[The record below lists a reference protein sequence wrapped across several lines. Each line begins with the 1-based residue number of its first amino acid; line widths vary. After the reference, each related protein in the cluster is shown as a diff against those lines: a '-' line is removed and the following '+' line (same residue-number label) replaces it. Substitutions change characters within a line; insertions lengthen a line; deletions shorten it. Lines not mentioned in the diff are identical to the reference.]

1 MYNVI
6 LASTDLGVHV
16 DGTNLGPNVIIKY
29 IENKNINEIID
40 IEKDKIIKDKDHF
53 NLKKNL
59 DYINKF
65 NSELYLQ
72 AYNSLKNGY
81 TPITIGGDHSL
92 AIATALAS
100 RDFYKED
107 IGVLW
112 IDAHTDF
119 NTFETTETG
128 NIHGLPLAAI
138 AGLCKG
144 LDDFANNN
152 VKPQN
157 IFVLG
162 ARSIDKKEKIVTNKA
177 NINVISTDYLLKHDT
192 KEIIDNIFKA
202 MPSKVHVSY
211 DLDLID
217 PFDAPG
223 VSVPEIDGIRKKQ
236 AYEIMD
242 CLKKYQQRIT
252 SFDLVEYNPTF
263 DKNDKTLKIAI
274 DILNKF
280 MND

>member
-16 DGTNLGPNVIIKY
+16 DGTNLGPNVIVKY
-29 IENKNINEIID
+29 IENKKINEIID

-211 DLDLID
+211 DLDLIN

>member
-16 DGTNLGPNVIIKY
+16 DGTNLGPNVIVKY

-40 IEKDKIIKDKDHF
+40 IEKDKIIKDKDHL

-72 AYNSLKNGY
+72 AYNSLKNGCI
-81 TPITIGGDHSL
+81 PITIGGDHSL

>member
-29 IENKNINEIID
+29 IKNKKINEIID
-40 IEKDKIIKDKDHF
+40 IEKDKIIKDKDHL

-72 AYNSLKNGY
+72 AYNSLKNGCI
-81 TPITIGGDHSL
+81 PITIGGDHSL

-144 LDDFANNN
+144 LEDFANNN

-162 ARSIDKKEKIVTNKA
+162 ARSIDKKEKVVTNKA

-217 PFDAPG
+217 PLDAPG

-236 AYEIMD
+236 AYEIVD

-263 DKNDKTLKIAI
+263 DKNDKTLKIAV

>member
-29 IENKNINEIID
+29 IKNKKINEIID
-40 IEKDKIIKDKDHF
+40 IEKDKIIKDKDHL

-65 NSELYLQ
+65 NSELYSQ
-72 AYNSLKNGY
+72 AYNSLKNGCI
-81 TPITIGGDHSL
+81 PITIGGDHSL

-162 ARSIDKKEKIVTNKA
+162 ARSIDKKEKVVTNKA

-192 KEIIDNIFKA
+192 KEIIDNIFNA

-217 PFDAPG
+217 PLDAPG

-236 AYEIMD
+236 AYEIVD
-242 CLKKYQQRIT
+242 YLKKYQQRIT

-263 DKNDKTLKIAI
+263 DKNDKTLKIAV

>member
-59 DYINKF
+59 YYINKF

-72 AYNSLKNGY
+72 AYNSLKNGCI
-81 TPITIGGDHSL
+81 PITIGGDHSL

>member
-16 DGTNLGPNVIIKY
+16 DGTNLGPNVIVKY
-29 IENKNINEIID
+29 IENKKINEIID

>member
-1 MYNVI
+1 MYNII

-236 AYEIMD
+236 AYEIID

>member
-29 IENKNINEIID
+29 IKNKKINEIID
-40 IEKDKIIKDKDHF
+40 IEKDKIIKDKDHL

-72 AYNSLKNGY
+72 AYNSLKNGCI
-81 TPITIGGDHSL
+81 PITIGGDHSL

-100 RDFYKED
+100 SDFYKED

-162 ARSIDKKEKIVTNKA
+162 ARSIDKKEKVVTNKA

-192 KEIIDNIFKA
+192 KEIIDNIFNA

-217 PFDAPG
+217 PLDAPG
-223 VSVPEIDGIRKKQ
+223 VSVPEIDGIKKKQ
-236 AYEIMD
+236 AYEIVD

-263 DKNDKTLKIAI
+263 DKNDKTLKIAV

>member
-40 IEKDKIIKDKDHF
+40 IEKDKIIKDKDHL

-72 AYNSLKNGY
+72 AYNSLKNGCI
-81 TPITIGGDHSL
+81 PITIGGDHSL

>member
-29 IENKNINEIID
+29 IKNKKINEIID
-40 IEKDKIIKDKDHF
+40 IEKDKIIKDKDHL

-72 AYNSLKNGY
+72 AYNSLKNGCI
-81 TPITIGGDHSL
+81 PITIGGDHSL

-100 RDFYKED
+100 SDFYKED

-162 ARSIDKKEKIVTNKA
+162 ARSIDKKEKVVTNKA

>member
-16 DGTNLGPNVIIKY
+16 DGTNLGPNVIVKY

-40 IEKDKIIKDKDHF
+40 IEKDKIIKDKDHL

-112 IDAHTDF
+112 IDAHTDI

>member
-236 AYEIMD
+236 AYEIID

>member
-16 DGTNLGPNVIIKY
+16 DGTNLGPNVIVKY
-29 IENKNINEIID
+29 IENKKINEIID

-236 AYEIMD
+236 AYEIID